1 MVRCPTEARTHPSRL
16 GQHSAVEIFPAFER
30 VVVGYGLSVPSDPQV
45 THRAAD
51 GWSAFGD
58 GVHAAGATAKA
69 QHDSVS
75 AASWQAPA
83 RELYG
88 QVAGYAMG
96 SDTATGSAHGLSWLL
111 RMLASLW
118 TLGSPKARSSPPPNA
133 SVVIAESWR
142 CRSASASRMAARIT
156 ADISCTLSRF
166 ALGSMSSRLTPPR
179 AVHSTATRPSAAVAR
194 PTAAAVLHPR
204 TFFRT
209 VNGPGQRFDP
219 EVSACASCRDRNGG
233 RAPPAEAPPRNGACG
248 NG

>member
-45 THRAAD
+45 MHRAAD

-88 QVAGYAMG
+88 QQVAGYAMG
-96 SDTATGSAHGLSWLL
+96 SDTAAGSAHDLSWLL
-111 RMLASLW
+111 RVLANL
-118 TLGSPKARSSPPPNA
+118 
-133 SVVIAESWR
+133 
-142 CRSASASRMAARIT
+142 
-156 ADISCTLSRF
+156 F

-194 PTAAAVLHPR
+194 PTAAATP
-204 TFFRT
+204 
-209 VNGPGQRFDP
+209 FDP

-233 RAPPAEAPPRNGACG
+233 RAPPAGAPARNGACG